1 MLYKFKKFKVSDN
14 SVCSYSAEAY
24 FNIGIFII
32 LLLNIVNEFSD
43 VSRENILKRFSSA
56 EKDILQLCYQ
66 VLNIVY
72 VGAY

>member
-1 MLYKFKKFKVSDN
+1 MQQLTDN
-14 SVCSYSAEAY
+14 SVCSYNAEAY

-32 LLLNIVNEFSD
+32 LLLNVVNEFSEIWMF
-43 VSRENILKRFSSA
+43 SRENILKRFSSA

-66 VLNIVY
+66 VLNIVH